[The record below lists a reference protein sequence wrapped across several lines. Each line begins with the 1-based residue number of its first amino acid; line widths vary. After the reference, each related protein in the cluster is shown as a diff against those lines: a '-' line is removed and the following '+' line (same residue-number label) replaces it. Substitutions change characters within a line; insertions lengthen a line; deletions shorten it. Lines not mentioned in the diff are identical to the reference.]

1 MPCPGCSP
9 ANSLNVFSGSEEL
22 LPEQS
27 HGEVDVDCQDDQ
39 LGVHQGDRDLQV
51 EELVGEQGQL
61 ANLGYIGC
69 AGLTWPQKHNFV
81 S

>member
-39 LGVHQGDRDLQV
+39 LGVHQGDRHLQGDCLTSLQD
-51 EELVGEQGQL
+51 EL
-61 ANLGYIGC
+61 AWLGKK
-69 AGLTWPQKHNFV
+69 LK
-81 S
+81 